1 MMKTKIT
8 NHSSVKSVLI
18 DGQDQFNNQVVEL
31 LIDVI
36 NSILELSIYKNKI
49 ETLSKLKDKIIES
62 KNIR

>member
-1 MMKTKIT
+1 MKTKTT
-8 NHSSVKSVLI
+8 NHSRVKSVLI

-36 NSILELSIYKNKI
+36 NSIPELNIYKNKI